1 MLTSYNQAWEEWRK
15 DFRKQTT
22 AGVNTHMT
30 KIETALKEKAAW
42 EADLLSKLNSNDPKL
57 TIKQVYSEILN
68 TIESLGSAPKGIN
81 LKNQANAI
89 LNNLLASKP
98 QSFDNKILEQGLYAD
113 VQFYTDQLA
122 KSDYD
127 SSSIDKM
134 KELRK
139 DMDDKTKRMSVLQ
152 TLDSLWSIPLS
163 FEETIN
169 AQNKALDEGLSSQ
182 LSQDGFFKAGNGY
195 VRPSVDKLGNPTF
208 QILPS
213 YQFYVSAQ

>member
-139 DMDDKTKRMSVLQ
+139 DMDDKTKRMSVE
-152 TLDSLWSIPLS
+152 PRK
-163 FEETIN
+163 N
-169 AQNKALDEGLSSQ
+169 
-182 LSQDGFFKAGNGY
+182 
-195 VRPSVDKLGNPTF
+195 
-208 QILPS
+208 
-213 YQFYVSAQ
+213 